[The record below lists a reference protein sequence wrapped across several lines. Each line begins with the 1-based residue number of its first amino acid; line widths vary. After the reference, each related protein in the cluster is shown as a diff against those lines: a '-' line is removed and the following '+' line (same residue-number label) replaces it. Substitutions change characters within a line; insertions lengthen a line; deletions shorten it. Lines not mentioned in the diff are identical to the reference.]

1 MDFQSG
7 NLAVEIL
14 KWVGIVFAAG
24 FIGYFG
30 RYLSML
36 LIERL
41 RRKKTRATPSTE
53 VTKEAP
59 VTQETTPENIRLELA
74 KQKAKTAKKKAKAEA
89 KRVKKEG
96 EG

>member
-7 NLAVEIL
+7 NLTIEIL

-41 RRKKTRATPSTE
+41 RRKKTRATPPTE
-53 VTKEAP
+53 AVQKPPTAAP
-59 VTQETTPENIRLELA
+59 GPAPETARLELE
-74 KQKAKTAKKKAKAEA
+74 KQKAKTARKKAKAEA
-89 KRVKKEG
+89 KKAKKEVK
-96 EG
+96 

>member
-1 MDFQSG
+1 MNFQSD
-7 NLAVEIL
+7 NLALEIL

-41 RRKKTRATPSTE
+41 RRKKLQATPSTE
-53 VTKEAP
+53 AAQEPPAAP
-59 VTQETTPENIRLELA
+59 EPTPETARLELE
-74 KQKAKTAKKKAKAEA
+74 KQKAKTAKKKAKAGA
-89 KRVKKEG
+89 KKAKKEG
-96 EG
+96 KG